1 MTGDKHPKGFSLFEA
16 IVVLTVFS
24 VAVLL
29 VVTIFTN
36 ASSSQR
42 RQAVSQKA
50 LGDARQLL
58 NTLAQQINTQRIDYN
73 FYKGKSVYDNGEGNP
88 TDASCVT
95 FSYGDE
101 CNLKKP
107 VHVLA
112 LINDQ
117 GERTRYWFDEANQDL
132 LVCSDN
138 PSVTPRDCKYNS
150 ENYVSVKPDSVQ
162 FTRVQFYINPVSD
175 PGYRGSPVPC
185 TQDEFSQSIACT
197 CFNDPAAPASGHQA
211 SALDG
216 CPDWTTGYCSE
227 TSYCTVPNAQPTVTT
242 SLEIEGS
249 GLSVGTVRVPLQFTA
264 TSRLY
269 DR

>member
-1 MTGDKHPKGFSLFEA
+1 MTGGKHPRGFSLFEA

-58 NTLAQQINTQRIDYN
+58 NTLAQQVNTQRIDYN
-73 FYKGKSVYDNGEGNP
+73 FYKGKSVYDNGEDVP

-101 CNLKKP
+101 CNLKEP
-107 VHVLA
+107 VNVLA
-112 LINDQ
+112 LINDR

-150 ENYVSVKPDSVQ
+150 GNYVSVTPDSVK

-175 PGYRGSPVPC
+175 PGYRGDIIECSNS
-185 TQDEFSQSIACT
+185 DACT
-197 CFNDPAAPASGHQA
+197 CFNDSTAPESGHQA
-211 SALDG
+211 SASDG
-216 CPDWTTGYCSE
+216 CPDWTSGYCPDGGG
-227 TSYCTVPNAQPTVTT
+227 YCAVPNAQPTVTT

-249 GLSVGTVRVPLQFTA
+249 GLSVGSVRVPMQFTA
-264 TSRLY
+264 TSRIY